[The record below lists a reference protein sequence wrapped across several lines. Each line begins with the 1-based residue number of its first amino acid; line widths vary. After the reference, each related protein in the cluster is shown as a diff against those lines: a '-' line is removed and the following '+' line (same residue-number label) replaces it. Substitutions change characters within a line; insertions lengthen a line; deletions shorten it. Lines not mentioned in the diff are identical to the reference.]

1 MARRFGATDQS
12 GAEVIVVD
20 FLDKTLRVVE
30 RALEWLIAALVA
42 ALLIIVASTFIDRHF
57 VTLPMAAPD
66 AYARVMLV
74 WLTFIGFALAVK
86 GGLNIRVDLIDAHL
100 PANVRRVLDYVF
112 DLMMLGL
119 TVILGMNGWRLV
131 VVGRDQER
139 LGTMMSEAWPSA
151 ALFVSCIL
159 LVLFLV
165 LRILLR
171 WSGRELPRHM
181 PLEVE

>member
-1 MARRFGATDQS
+1 M
-12 GAEVIVVD
+12 VD
-20 FLDKTLRVVE
+20 FLDKALRLVE

-66 AYARVMLV
+66 AYARVILV

-86 GGLNIRVDLIDAHL
+86 GALNIRVDLIDARL
-100 PANVRRVLDYVF
+100 PAKVRRALDYVF
-112 DLMMLGL
+112 DVVMLLLTVMLG
-119 TVILGMNGWRLV
+119 VNGWRLV
-131 VVGRDQER
+131 VIGNDQER

-165 LRILLR
+165 LRIALR
-171 WSGRELPRHM
+171 FSGRELPRHM
-181 PLEVE
+181 PLEVD

>member
-1 MARRFGATDQS
+1 M
-12 GAEVIVVD
+12 ID
-20 FLDKTLRVVE
+20 FLDKALRLVE

-66 AYARVMLV
+66 AYARVILV

-100 PANVRRVLDYVF
+100 PAKVRLALDYVF
-112 DLMMLGL
+112 DVVMLALTVMLG
-119 TVILGMNGWRLV
+119 VNGWRLV
-131 VVGRDQER
+131 VIGQDQER

-165 LRILLR
+165 LRIALR
-171 WSGRELPRHM
+171 FSGRELPRHI

>member
-1 MARRFGATDQS
+1 M
-12 GAEVIVVD
+12 VD
-20 FLDKTLRVVE
+20 FLDKALRLVE

-42 ALLIIVASTFIDRHF
+42 VLLVIVASTFIDRHF

-66 AYARVMLV
+66 AYARVILV

-86 GGLNIRVDLIDAHL
+86 GGLNIRVDLIDARL
-100 PANVRRVLDYVF
+100 PAKARRALDYVF

-119 TVILGMNGWRLV
+119 TAILGVNGWRLV
-131 VVGRDQER
+131 VIGQDQER
-139 LGTMMSEAWPSA
+139 LGTMMSEAWPSS

-159 LVLFLV
+159 LILFLV
-165 LRILLR
+165 LRIALR
-171 WSGRELPRHM
+171 LTGRELPRHM

>member
-1 MARRFGATDQS
+1 ML
-12 GAEVIVVD
+12 D
-20 FLDKTLRVVE
+20 FLDKALRLVE

-66 AYARVMLV
+66 AYARVILV

-100 PANVRRVLDYVF
+100 PAKVRLALDYVF
-112 DLMMLGL
+112 DVVMLALTVMLG
-119 TVILGMNGWRLV
+119 VNGWRLV
-131 VVGRDQER
+131 VIGKDQER

-151 ALFVSCIL
+151 ALFVSCLL

-165 LRILLR
+165 LRIALR
-171 WSGRELPRHM
+171 FSGRELPRHT

>member
-1 MARRFGATDQS
+1 M
-12 GAEVIVVD
+12 VD
-20 FLDKTLRVVE
+20 FLDKALRLVE

-66 AYARVMLV
+66 AYARVILV

-86 GGLNIRVDLIDAHL
+86 GGLNIRVDLIDARL
-100 PANVRRVLDYVF
+100 PAKARLVLDYVF
-112 DLMMLGL
+112 DVLMLALTVMLGA
-119 TVILGMNGWRLV
+119 NGWRLV
-131 VVGRDQER
+131 VIGQDQER

-159 LVLFLV
+159 LVLILV
-165 LRILLR
+165 LRIALR
-171 WSGRELPRHM
+171 FSGRELPRHM

>member
-1 MARRFGATDQS
+1 M
-12 GAEVIVVD
+12 VV
-20 FLDKTLRVVE
+20 FLDKALRLVE

-66 AYARVMLV
+66 AYARVILV

-100 PANVRRVLDYVF
+100 PAKVRQALDYVF
-112 DLMMLGL
+112 DVVMLAL
-119 TVILGMNGWRLV
+119 TVLLGVHGWRLV
-131 VVGRDQER
+131 VIGRDQER

-165 LRILLR
+165 LRIALR
-171 WSGRELPRHM
+171 FSGRELPRHT

>member
-1 MARRFGATDQS
+1 M
-12 GAEVIVVD
+12 VD
-20 FLDKTLRVVE
+20 FLDKALRLVE

-66 AYARVMLV
+66 AYARVILV

-100 PANVRRVLDYVF
+100 PAKARLVLDYVF
-112 DLMMLGL
+112 DVVMLAL
-119 TVILGMNGWRLV
+119 TVILGANGWRLV
-131 VVGRDQER
+131 VIGKDQER

-151 ALFVSCIL
+151 ALFVSCII

-165 LRILLR
+165 LRIALR
-171 WSGRELPRHM
+171 FSGRELPRHI
-181 PLEVE
+181 PLEAE

>member
-1 MARRFGATDQS
+1 M
-12 GAEVIVVD
+12 VD
-20 FLDKTLRVVE
+20 FLDKALRLVE
-30 RALEWLIAALVA
+30 RALEWLIAALVT

-66 AYARVMLV
+66 AYARVILV

-86 GGLNIRVDLIDAHL
+86 GGINIRVDLIDARL
-100 PANVRRVLDYVF
+100 PAKARRALDYVF
-112 DLMMLGL
+112 DVVMLALTVMLG
-119 TVILGMNGWRLV
+119 VNGWRLV
-131 VVGRDQER
+131 VLGNDQER

-165 LRILLR
+165 LRIALR
-171 WSGRELPRHM
+171 YSGRELPRHM

>member
-1 MARRFGATDQS
+1 M
-12 GAEVIVVD
+12 VD
-20 FLDKTLRVVE
+20 FLDQALRLVE

-42 ALLIIVASTFIDRHF
+42 ALLVIVASTFIDRHF

-66 AYARVMLV
+66 AYARVILV

-86 GGLNIRVDLIDAHL
+86 GGLNIRVDLIDSRL
-100 PANVRRVLDYVF
+100 PAKARRIFDYVF
-112 DLMMLGL
+112 DLVMLGL
-119 TVILGMNGWRLV
+119 TVILGVNGWRLV
-131 VVGRDQER
+131 VIGQDQER
-139 LGTMMSEAWPSA
+139 LGTMMSEAWPSG

-165 LRILLR
+165 LRIALR
-171 WSGRELPRHM
+171 LSGRELPRHM

>member
-1 MARRFGATDQS
+1 ML
-12 GAEVIVVD
+12 D
-20 FLDKTLRVVE
+20 FLDKALRLVE
-30 RALEWLIAALVA
+30 RALEWLIAVLVA

-66 AYARVMLV
+66 AYARVILV

-100 PANVRRVLDYVF
+100 PAKVRLALDYVF
-112 DLMMLGL
+112 DVVMLAL
-119 TVILGMNGWRLV
+119 TVLLGVHGWRLV
-131 VVGRDQER
+131 VIGRDQER

-165 LRILLR
+165 LRIALR
-171 WSGRELPRHM
+171 FSGRELPRHI